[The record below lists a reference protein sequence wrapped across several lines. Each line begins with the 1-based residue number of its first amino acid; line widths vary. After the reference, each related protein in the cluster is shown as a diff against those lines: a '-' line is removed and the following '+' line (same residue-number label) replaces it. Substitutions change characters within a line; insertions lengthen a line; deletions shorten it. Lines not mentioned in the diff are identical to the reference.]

1 MTDTKRAAQLTALQV
16 NICYFIETDLIA
28 PVSGWKLME

>member
-1 MTDTKRAAQLTALQV
+1 MTQIKRAAHLTALQI

-28 PVSGWKLME
+28 PVSG